1 LTLPDAAS
9 QGAVASVAAVNTSLS
24 GAAGAISGMLI
35 NLYVQER
42 RTGES
47 HYDLTA
53 AMNGCLGGLVA
64 VTASCGVIEYWA
76 SIVIGSVA
84 GGLYLVGSAAL
95 IKFKLDDAVD
105 AVPVHLVNGA
115 WGVLATGLFASP
127 SKCQDA
133 FGPAF
138 THAGLF
144 YTFKTGIDFTLLV
157 NQIVELFFIM
167 GWTFATMFPFFMW
180 LNYMGWFRSDSLEEL
195 VGLDISYHGGNQ
207 YEEEMVQEEIIK
219 AFAEKKGL
227 RRRRRGAS
235 NRRRGDD
242 DDEDD
247 EEEGAGSGDA
257 DSVSWAGF
265 DAGSPNAG
273 AGSNAKASSKK
284 NKKVPKET
292 HPGSAGRGKTKTEEF
307 VTL

>member
-1 LTLPDAAS
+1 
-9 QGAVASVAAVNTSLS
+9 
-24 GAAGAISGMLI
+24 MLV

-47 HYDLTA
+47 NYDLTA

-76 SIVIGSVA
+76 SIVIGAVA
-84 GGLYLVGSAAL
+84 GALYLLGSAAL

-127 SKCQDA
+127 GKCQGA

-138 THAGLF
+138 THFGLF
-144 YTFKTGIDFTLLV
+144 YTFKSGVDFTLLI

-167 GWTFATMFPFFMW
+167 GWIFATMFPFFMW

-227 RRRRRGAS
+227 RRRRRDS
-235 NRRRGDD
+235 SRRGGGDD
-242 DDEDD
+242 DD
-247 EEEGAGSGDA
+247 EEEGAGSADA

-265 DAGSPNAG
+265 DAGSPNNG
-273 AGSNAKASSKK
+273 AGSSSNFRPSSSKK
-284 NKKVPKET
+284 KAPAPKKET
-292 HPGSAGRGKTKTEEF
+292 HPGGGSGRGKKKTEEF